1 MKLAVTDRTLPRY
14 HLVGTLLVVL
24 ALALALGASF
34 LWIAHAEH
42 QEALHRLERS
52 FESKKEERLRAEM
65 ASAIGYLDFV
75 HSRTE
80 AVLRDALKEKVA
92 MAMQTAQGI
101 YTREHGRRPEAE
113 VKRLII
119 EALRPQRFFEGRG
132 YFFIDDS
139 EGRCILLPTAPA
151 REGSSLWNNQDD
163 TGHYIMR
170 GLLEAARS
178 GSEGGFSQLPLV
190 LAGRS
195 GPDV

>member
-1 MKLAVTDRTLPRY
+1 MKLAVTDRPLPRY

-42 QEALHRLERS
+42 QEALQRLERS

-92 MAMQTAQGI
+92 MAMQTAQGGD
-101 YTREHGRRPEAE
+101 R
-113 VKRLII
+113 
-119 EALRPQRFFEGRG
+119 EGRQHRVG
-132 YFFIDDS
+132 EQEHRDDDDDDADQ
-139 EGRCILLPTAPA
+139 RA
-151 REGSSLWNNQDD
+151 RD
-163 TGHYIMR
+163 
-170 GLLEAARS
+170 EAGADWLS
-178 GSEGGFSQLPLV
+178 DQGFD
-190 LAGRS
+190 RK
-195 GPDV
+195 D